1 MVRLSRIS
9 VIHLMLGL
17 FAALL
22 IGQAARVQL
31 MQGKEW
37 AEKARRQQF
46 NNRSVA
52 AARGSIFDAAGNILG
67 QSREMFRISIA
78 PNEVKDASALSRS
91 MREMRIDRQWVRAAL
106 DKKRKWVTLPGIY
119 ASSDA
124 ASLVSLNGV
133 HSETVMSR
141 EYAAGAG
148 IRRIVGNLDPS
159 GRPLGGIELA
169 LDTILRGDSAMSAV
183 ARDVRGRRLDSPDS
197 WESGARAGN
206 NVTLT
211 INRDLQEICERALA
225 RAVDSLEAS
234 GGDIVVLN
242 PMTGDVLAMASLRLA
257 QRSFSNTAVT
267 EPFEPGS
274 TLKPFIAAALLERKR
289 ARASDVVDTHR
300 GQLVLNGRTINDVHK
315 AASMNLA
322 DVIRYSS
329 NIGIVEFGS
338 RLNRREKYE
347 TLRDIGIGIAT
358 GVPLPGESDG
368 TLREPKTW
376 SGTSEASVLMGYEV
390 AVTPLQLATAYAAL
404 ANGGELLQPN
414 VVKEIRT
421 ADGDLLFQSKRRVV
435 RRVFPEKVTD
445 EVKSF
450 LRSVVDSGTAL
461 KAGLASFEVAG
472 KSGTARLFEKGKGYA
487 GNYTAS
493 FVGIFPAEKPQYVVL
508 VKLDSPQGGYYGGE
522 VAAPVTSVVLRAA
535 LSARNAA
542 LDRSELATLEKDIP
556 LKSDTTK
563 NTGRDTGVA
572 LADSIKAHR
581 VAPAPPPAAEAV
593 PEAHRVFALP
603 YVRAASAPDKSL
615 RAVPDVTGLATRS
628 AVRALHRSGFRVTL
642 TAARLATPTIPAA
655 GTMLPA
661 GSIVKLQHIP

>member
-1 MVRLSRIS
+1 
-9 VIHLMLGL
+9 MLGL

-31 MQGKEW
+31 VQGKEW
-37 AEKARRQQF
+37 AEKAKRQQF

-67 QSREMFRISIA
+67 QSREMVRINIA
-78 PNEVKDASALSRS
+78 PNEVKNATAISRS
-91 MREMRIDRQWVRAAL
+91 MRDVGIDKQWIRAAL
-106 DKKRKWVTLPGIY
+106 DRKRKWITLPGIY
-119 ASSDA
+119 SSADV
-124 ASLVSLNGV
+124 ASLTSLAGV
-133 HSETVMSR
+133 HSDVMMSR
-141 EYAAGAG
+141 EYAAGPG
-148 IRRIVGNLDPS
+148 IRRIVGNIDPA

-169 LDTILRGDSAMSAV
+169 LDSILRGDSAMSAV
-183 ARDVRGRRLDSPDS
+183 ARDVKGRRMDSPDS
-197 WESGARAGN
+197 WESGARAGD

-225 RAVDSLEAS
+225 RAVDSLQAS

-242 PMTGDVLAMASLRLA
+242 PMSGDVLAMASLRLA
-257 QRSFSNTAVT
+257 QKSFSITAVT

-274 TLKPFIAAALLERKR
+274 TLKPFIAAALIERNR
-289 ARASDVVDTHR
+289 ARASDVVDTHN
-300 GQLVLNGRTINDVHK
+300 GQLVLNGRTITDIHK
-315 AASMNLA
+315 AASMDLA

-347 TLRDIGIGIAT
+347 TLRDIGLGLAT

-368 TLREPKTW
+368 TLRDPKEW

-390 AVTPLQLATAYAAL
+390 AVTPLQLATAYGAL

-414 VVKEIRT
+414 VIKEIRT
-421 ADGDLLFQSKRRVV
+421 ASGDLKYQSKRRVL
-435 RRVFPEKVTD
+435 RRVFPEAVTA
-445 EVKSF
+445 EVKTF

-493 FVGIFPAEKPQYVVL
+493 FVGMFPAEKPQFVIL
-508 VKLDSPQGGYYGGE
+508 VKLDSPQRAYYGGE
-522 VAAPVTSVVLRAA
+522 VAAPVMSMVLRTA
-535 LSARNAA
+535 LAARNAA
-542 LDRSELATLEKDIP
+542 LDRSELATVERDVP
-556 LKSDTTK
+556 LTSDTLK
-563 NTGRDTGVA
+563 DTA
-572 LADSIKAHR
+572 RASITAHDDSIA
-581 VAPAPPPAAEAV
+581 AALPASPPAAEAV
-593 PEAHRVFALP
+593 PQPRQLFRLP
-603 YVRAASAPDKSL
+603 YVRTVPAQDKSL
-615 RAVPDVTGLATRS
+615 RAVPDVTGLPTRS
-628 AVRALHRSGFRVTL
+628 AVRALHRAGFRVTL
-642 TAARLATPTIPAA
+642 TVVNLATPTVPAA